1 MPNSVPAALAAA
13 ILAFATAAQADSVS
27 DWNATALAA
36 TAVPPNSV
44 LQSRVLAIVQ
54 GAVFDAANAVE
65 RRYPPLGADVRAP
78 LGASLDAAVASAAH
92 GVLVRL
98 APSQQAMLDAALAAA
113 LVKVPQG
120 QPKID
125 GINAGSEA
133 AEKWIAL
140 RAKDGAD
147 ARAAFT
153 PVAGPG
159 RWQPTPPQNA
169 PGILPQWGAVTPFA
183 LKSSHQ
189 FDVKGPPAANSDA
202 FARDLAEVRDVGAR
216 DSKTRTA
223 DQTAAAIFWTVQTP
237 VVWNTAARAASAA
250 RGLSALEGARVL
262 ALVNFACADSQIA
275 GFEVKYR
282 MPHWR
287 PITAIR
293 QSGNAADAAWEPLL
307 ATPPHPEYPSAHA
320 LCSGASEAVLKGYFG
335 SDKVTASVT
344 FPPGFGV
351 TRSWS
356 GFSKIAQE
364 VEGARIWG
372 GIHFRT
378 ADVDGR
384 DLGRRIG
391 EFILEKFPPAR

>member
-1 MPNSVPAALAAA
+1 MSDSKPLALAAA
-13 ILAFATAAQADSVS
+13 MILLATAARADSVA
-27 DWNATALAA
+27 DWNATAIAA

-54 GAVFDAANAVE
+54 AAVFDAANAVE
-65 RRYPPLGADVRAP
+65 HRYPPLGADVRAP
-78 LGASLDAAVASAAH
+78 SGASLDAAVASAAH

-98 APSQQAMLDAALAAA
+98 APGQQAMLDAALDAA
-113 LVKVPQG
+113 LAKIPQS
-120 QPKID
+120 PAKTD

-133 AEKWIAL
+133 AEKWIAA

-147 ARAAFT
+147 AKATFT
-153 PVAGPG
+153 PVAGVG
-159 RWQPTPPQNA
+159 KWQPTPPQHA
-169 PGILPQWGAVTPFA
+169 PGILPQWGNVTPFA
-183 LKSSHQ
+183 LKSARQ
-189 FDVKGPPAANSDA
+189 FDVKGPPAPGSEA

-216 DSKTRTA
+216 DSRTRTA
-223 DQTAAAIFWTVQTP
+223 DQTASAIFWTIQTP
-237 VVWNTAARAASAA
+237 VVWNAAARAASAA
-250 RGLSALEGARVL
+250 RGLGPLEAARVL

-282 MPHWR
+282 IPHWR
-287 PITAIR
+287 PVTAIR
-293 QSGNAADAAWEPLL
+293 QTGGAADAAWEPLI
-307 ATPPHPEYPSAHA
+307 ATPPHPDYPSAHL

-335 SDKVTASVT
+335 NDKVAVSVT
-344 FPPGFGV
+344 FPTGFGV

-356 GFSKIAQE
+356 GFSQIAQD

-391 EFILEKFPPAR
+391 EFVLDKYPAAR

>member
-1 MPNSVPAALAAA
+1 MPNSKPVALAVAMLALAA
-13 ILAFATAAQADSVS
+13 AAQADSVS

-65 RRYPPLGADVRAP
+65 RRYPPMGGEVRAAT
-78 LGASLDAAVASAAH
+78 GASIDAAVASAAH

-98 APSQQAMLDAALAAA
+98 APAQQAMLDGALVAALA
-113 LVKVPQG
+113 KVREGPA
-120 QPKID
+120 KTD

-147 ARAAFT
+147 AKVVFT
-153 PVAGPG
+153 PTAGAG
-159 RWQPTPPQNA
+159 KWQPTPPQNV
-169 PGILPQWGAVTPFA
+169 PGILPQWGGVAPFV
-183 LKSSHQ
+183 LKSARQ
-189 FDVKGPPAANSDA
+189 FDLRGPPAPGSDA

-216 DSKTRTA
+216 DSRTRTA
-223 DQTAAAIFWTVQTP
+223 DQTASAIFWTIQTP
-237 VVWNTAARAASAA
+237 VVWNVAARAASAA
-250 RGLSALEGARVL
+250 RGLGVLEGARVL

-275 GFEVKYR
+275 GFEMKYR

-287 PITAIR
+287 PVTAIR
-293 QSGNAADAAWEPLL
+293 QSGNAADAGWEPLL
-307 ATPPHPEYPSAHA
+307 ATPPHPEYPSAHL
-320 LCSGASEAVLKGYFG
+320 LCSGAAEAVLKGYFG
-335 SDKVTASVT
+335 SDKVAASVT

-356 GFSKIAQE
+356 SFSQIAQD
-364 VEGARIWG
+364 VESARIWG
-372 GIHFRT
+372 GIHYRT

-384 DLGRRIG
+384 ELGQRIG
-391 EFILEKFPPAR
+391 EFVLEKFAAAR